1 MHYTGMGI
9 VCENADFCGSE
20 TDFPWRKKLSEGKE
34 ISSTRPP
41 TPKASV
47 FSLAP
52 NTSFES
58 FSFESIPLPDYNMNT
73 VMLTVH
79 YNIQEYNILIVI
91 DITYKACFDANTS
104 S

>member
-1 MHYTGMGI
+1 MLI
-9 VCENADFCGSE
+9 SVAV
-20 TDFPWRKKLSEGKE
+20 KLTFHGEKNCLRGKE
-34 ISSTRPP
+34 IRSTQKS
-41 TPKASV
+41 TG
-47 FSLAP
+47 FSLAL

-79 YNIQEYNILIVI
+79 YNIQEYNVLIVI
-91 DITYKACFDANTS
+91 DNTYKACFDANTS